1 MSHGPDHG
9 PDNVPDH
16 GQPSGPETNPADD
29 LGRRLAEG
37 SGIHRTAGGQ
47 VDVLKTVGGVRGLV
61 EALLPG
67 IVFLGVF
74 MATRDLNPALI
85 SSLAIAAVFTVAR
98 LVRKSGLT
106 QALTGLFGVVICAVV
121 ARTTGNAR
129 DFYVPGFFTNGAYL
143 LAMALSVFVRWP
155 LMGLVFGFIRGEGTE
170 WRHEPARRTAYSVAT
185 WVIVGVFAARLLVQL
200 PLYAADNVEALG
212 AARIVM
218 GIPLYAMG
226 LWLSWLVSRPA
237 TPGTGDAAPRP

>member
-1 MSHGPDHG
+1 MSHGPE
-9 PDNVPDH
+9 N
-16 GQPSGPETNPADD
+16 GQPPEPEMNPADD

-37 SGIHRTAGGQ
+37 SGIHRTASGQ

-74 MATRDLNPALI
+74 MATQELNPALI
-85 SSLAIAAVFTVAR
+85 SSLAIAAVFTVVR
-98 LVRKSGLT
+98 LVRKSGLS
-106 QALTGLFGVVICAVV
+106 QALAGLFGVVICALV

-129 DFYVPGFFTNGAYL
+129 DFYVPGFILNGAYL
-143 LAMALSVFVRWP
+143 LGLALSVFVRWP
-155 LMGLVFGFIRGEGTE
+155 LMGLVFGFIRGENTQ
-170 WRHEPARRTAYSVAT
+170 WRQEPRRRTAYNVAT
-185 WVIVGVFAARLLVQL
+185 WVIVGVFAARLAVQL
-200 PLYAADNVEALG
+200 PLYAANNVEALG

-226 LWLSWLVSRPA
+226 LWLSWMISRPA
-237 TPGTGDAAPRP
+237 STPGTGDAAERP

>member
-1 MSHGPDHG
+1 MSQD
-9 PDNVPDH
+9 
-16 GQPSGPETNPADD
+16 PENGRTPEAEGSAADE

-37 SGIHRTAGGQ
+37 SGIHRTAAGH

-74 MATRDLNPALI
+74 MAARDLNPALV
-85 SSLAIAAVFTVAR
+85 SSLAIAAVFTIVR

-106 QALTGLFGVVICAVV
+106 QALTGLFAVVICALV

-143 LAMALSVFVRWP
+143 VAMALSIAVRWP

-170 WRHEPARRTAYSVAT
+170 WRHEPGRRKAYNIAT
-185 WVIVGVFAARLLVQL
+185 WVIVAVFAARLLVQL
-200 PLYAADNVEALG
+200 PLYVADNVEALG

-226 LWLSWLVSRPA
+226 LWLSWMISRPA
-237 TPGTGDAAPRP
+237 PGAGGAAPDGDGDATR

>member
-1 MSHGPDHG
+1 MSDGPDDSR
-9 PDNVPDH
+9 PP
-16 GQPSGPETNPADD
+16 GQDPRPADD
-29 LGRRLAEG
+29 LGRRIAEG

-47 VDVLKTVGGVRGLV
+47 VDVLKTVGGVRGLA

-74 MATRDLNPALI
+74 MATRELNPALV
-85 SSLAIAAVFTVAR
+85 SSLAIAAVFTIAR
-98 LVRKSGLT
+98 LARKSGLT
-106 QALTGLFGVVICAVV
+106 QALTGLFGVVICALV

-129 DFYVPGFFTNGAYL
+129 DFYVPGFYLNGAYL
-143 LAMALSVFVRWP
+143 LALAVSVFVRWP

-170 WRHEPARRTAYSVAT
+170 WRHQRTRQTAYNVAT
-185 WVIVGVFAARLLVQL
+185 WVIIGVFAARLLVQL

-212 AARIVM
+212 AARIIM

-226 LWLSWLVSRPA
+226 LWLSWLISRPA
-237 TPGTGDAAPRP
+237 AAAVPQDGEPGR

>member
-1 MSHGPDHG
+1 MSQDPENGHTPD
-9 PDNVPDH
+9 
-16 GQPSGPETNPADD
+16 PEGGAADE

-37 SGIHRTAGGQ
+37 SGIHRTAAGQ

-74 MATRDLNPALI
+74 MATQELNPALV

-106 QALTGLFGVVICAVV
+106 QALTGLFGVAICALV
-121 ARTTGNAR
+121 ARSTGNAR
-129 DFYVPGFFTNGAYL
+129 DFYVPGFFLNGAYL
-143 LAMALSVFVRWP
+143 VAMALSIAVRWP

-170 WRHEPARRTAYSVAT
+170 WRHAPGRRKSYDIAT
-185 WVIVGVFAARLLVQL
+185 WVIVAVFAARLLVQL
-200 PLYAADNVEALG
+200 PLYAAENIAALG

-226 LWLSWLVSRPA
+226 LWLAWMISRPA
-237 TPGTGDAAPRP
+237 AGVVPEGDTPIS

>member
-1 MSHGPDHG
+1 MSQDPENGQSPD
-9 PDNVPDH
+9 D
-16 GQPSGPETNPADD
+16 GQDPADD

-74 MATRDLNPALI
+74 MAIRELNPALI
-85 SSLAIAAVFTVAR
+85 SSLVIAAVFTVAR

-106 QALTGLFGVVICAVV
+106 QALTGLFGVVICALV

-143 LAMALSVFVRWP
+143 VALAISVFVRWP

-170 WRHEPARRTAYSVAT
+170 WRHERGRRRAYNVAT
-185 WVIVGVFAARLLVQL
+185 WVIVGVFTARLLVQL
-200 PLYAADNVEALG
+200 PLYAADNIEALG

-226 LWLSWLVSRPA
+226 LWLAWLMSRPVALA
-237 TPGTGDAAPRP
+237 TDAHGTTPKQH

>member
-1 MSHGPDHG
+1 MSDEPDTG
-9 PDNVPDH
+9 R
-16 GQPSGPETNPADD
+16 PSEPEANPADD

-37 SGIHRTAGGQ
+37 SGIHRTASGQ
-47 VDVLKTVGGVRGLV
+47 VDVLKTVGGIRGLV

-74 MATRDLNPALI
+74 MATRDLNPALV
-85 SSLAIAAVFTVAR
+85 SSLAIAVVFTIVR
-98 LVRKSGLT
+98 LLRKSGLT
-106 QALTGLFGVVICAVV
+106 QALTGLAGVVICALV

-143 LAMALSVFVRWP
+143 VALAISVFVRWP
-155 LMGLVFGFIRGEGTE
+155 LMGLVFGFIRGEGTD
-170 WRHEPARRTAYSVAT
+170 WRRDSARRAAYAVAT
-185 WVIVGVFAARLLVQL
+185 WIIVGVFAARLLVQL
-200 PLYAADNVEALG
+200 PLYFADNVEALG

-237 TPGTGDAAPRP
+237 AEPGS